1 MANWTSEQKRAIEA
15 GGDLLVSAGAG
26 SGKTAVL
33 TERIVRLVK
42 EGLDIRELLC
52 VTFTNAAAGEM
63 KKRIERALYLASA
76 NAADENEAA
85 RLNEAARM
93 SASASIS
100 TLHSFC
106 TQLLRRH
113 FNEAGLDPDFR
124 VADESEAALLR
135 EGVWDELCEA
145 RLGASDGGFASLL
158 EALGGDWAAYSVVY
172 ELYDFCRAL
181 PDADGFLDRITQ
193 SYETDADA
201 LEASDAAQSL
211 VARTRRRIGG
221 AAAALASARDALAKE
236 LPNLAA
242 FLDEEIMHA
251 RMIAMQKNPA
261 DLRAALATDAHP
273 HPGKKISWR
282 GCEGALKANADTARK
297 ALKTALGRER
307 ETWRKSMEEEAA
319 LLRRQAP
326 LMRELCESVRDFAR
340 RFAQAK
346 REKSA
351 IDYADMEQLALA
363 LLKNGQIAQE
373 YRARFRYVFM
383 DEYQDCNSVQE
394 EIIRA
399 VANPG
404 ALFLVGDVKQ
414 SIYRFRQ
421 AEPRLFMRRAAA
433 YLDPEKGC
441 RIDLNANFRSSEG
454 VIDAVN
460 AVFSRLM
467 SEEAAEIEYDARA
480 MLAHGRAEPQEQQG
494 GAPAAQFILADM
506 LTDFSVE
513 DEALPAD
520 ESAQDEAEADG
531 DGGETSDDAPQP
543 RGVAQAEASLAA
555 KRIRAMMETET
566 LVDSKTGEVRKPRY
580 SDFVI
585 LLRSYKGAAEDW
597 LSTLSL
603 EGIPAYG
610 EIAGGFFDAIE
621 VRVFMELLRVIDNRQ
636 QNIPLAAV
644 LRSPVGGLSTEELI
658 ELRTAFGRDG
668 AGNDRSCFDALAL
681 AAGEDTA
688 LGEKARGFMKRLA
701 RYQEMAGLMSVHA
714 LIGALLDD
722 TDYSLFCRALPGGRR
737 REANLDALLEKARLF
752 EGTGS
757 SGLSAF
763 LNYAERLRSMGASG
777 VSQSAGADVV
787 RLMSIHASKGLEFPY
802 VFIGGL
808 AHRFNTEDARKRLV
822 MDPELGAAARFNM
835 AGIRTQSFYARAIT
849 AKNSAKSVA
858 EEMRVLYVA
867 MTRAREKLVLLAATS
882 HGDRLVSRAAL
893 PQEPAS
899 VALDTSFAGW
909 LLGCLLHASEGNA
922 LRERYGLPPL
932 IGANPIGIALT
943 SELCASNALVSARM
957 GEAAFAQFKR
967 EAQAY
972 PADGALFENAY
983 AYCLDA
989 ELPSKVSVTGLAGHE
1004 IRLTEAPDFLLTA
1017 RMTPADRGTAYHALM
1032 QRIALAPHDEKSV
1045 EAEIARLAETGLLTP
1060 AQAEAIRAREVA
1072 AFFASDVGQ
1081 RLVDA
1086 AKVRRELE
1094 FNIQMQADA
1103 LGLGN
1108 SPAPVLLQGVIDCCF
1123 IEDGAWTLVDY
1134 KTDSVPHGVS
1144 SFDSAKKHAHQINL
1158 YARAL
1163 ARLTNIPVRR
1173 RCIYLFA
1180 RGEAVEMK
1188 END

>member
-15 GGDLLVSAGAG
+15 SGDLLVSAGAG

-33 TERIVRLVK
+33 TERIVRLVR
-42 EGLDIRELLC
+42 EGLDVRELLC

-76 NAADENEAA
+76 NAADEAEAA
-85 RLNEAARM
+85 RLNEAARL

-145 RLGASDGGFASLL
+145 RLGASDASFASLL
-158 EALGGDWAAYSVVY
+158 EALGGDEAAYSVVY

-193 SYETDADA
+193 AYETDADA
-201 LEASDAAQSL
+201 LEASDASQSL

-221 AAAALASARDALAKE
+221 AAATLASARDALAKE

-251 RMIAMQKNPA
+251 RMIAMQKTPA

-273 HPGKKISWR
+273 GKKIRWR
-282 GCEGALKANADTARK
+282 GCEGAMREHAEAARK
-297 ALKTALGRER
+297 ALKTARERER

-346 REKSA
+346 RAKSA

-421 AEPRLFMRRAAA
+421 AEPRLFMRRAIA

-454 VIDAVN
+454 VIDAIN

-467 SEEAAEIEYDARA
+467 SEEAAEIEYDDRAR
-480 MLAHGRAEPQEQQG
+480 LAHGRAEPQEQQG

-513 DEALPAD
+513 DEALPVE
-520 ESAQDEAEADG
+520 ESAQDEVEADG

-543 RGVAQAEASLAA
+543 RGIAQAEASLAA

-566 LVDSKTGEVRKPRY
+566 LVDSKTGEIRKPRY

-636 QNIPLAAV
+636 QDIPMAAV

-658 ELRTAFGRDG
+658 ELRTAFGRDET
-668 AGNDRSCFDALAL
+668 GNDRSCFDALSL
-681 AAGEDTA
+681 AAEEDSA
-688 LGEKARGFMKRLA
+688 LGEKARGFLEKLT

-752 EGTGS
+752 EATGS

-763 LNYAERLRSMGASG
+763 LSYAERLRSMGASG

-802 VFIGGL
+802 VLIGGL
-808 AHRFNTEDARKRLV
+808 AHRFNTEDTRKRLV

-882 HGDRLVSRAAL
+882 RGDKLVSRAAL

-899 VALDTSFAGW
+899 IALDTSFAGW

-932 IGANPIGIALT
+932 IGANPIGITLT
-943 SELCASNALVSARM
+943 SELCASSALVSARM

-967 EAQAY
+967 EAQEY
-972 PADGALFENAY
+972 PADESLFENAY

-1032 QRIALAPHDEKSV
+1032 QRITLALHDEKSV
-1045 EAEIARLAETGLLTP
+1045 TDEIARLAETGLLTP

-1072 AFFASDVGQ
+1072 AFFASDVGK
-1081 RLVDA
+1081 RLVAA

-1103 LGLGN
+1103 LGLGA

-1134 KTDSVPHGVS
+1134 KTDNVPLGVS
-1144 SFDSAKKHAHQINL
+1144 SAEAAKKHAHQINL